1 MLTAPIRG
9 TISAMIDYRKHP
21 KKTTFYCF
29 SPPVM
34 LATFLFEIGAA
45 VYILVRHKLSRVTV
59 LAGLILICLAL
70 FQIAEWNVCEGAFGL
85 SRMGWSK
92 LGYVAITLLPPL
104 GFHLL
109 ALIVREKKRWLMAVP
124 YMVGAVFVWY
134 FLAGTEAITE
144 STCGGN
150 YVIFH
155 LQHSVISWYTLY
167 YYGLLV
173 VGVYYAFRHARLQR
187 QQNIKRAVAG
197 IGIGY
202 LLFIVPTTLVVLLK
216 PETIH
221 GVPSVMCGFAVSLAA
236 MLVAVT
242 LPAYHGPARRK

>member
-1 MLTAPIRG
+1 MNNHNK
-9 TISAMIDYRKHP
+9 DH

-29 SPPVM
+29 SPPIM
-34 LATFLFEIGAA
+34 LATFVFEIAAA
-45 VYILVRHKLSRVTV
+45 VYTLVRYKMSQTTL
-59 LAGLILICLAL
+59 LATLILICLAV
-70 FQIAEWNVCEGAFGL
+70 FQMAEWNVCEGAFGL
-85 SRMGWSK
+85 SSMGWSK

-109 ALIVREKKRWLMAVP
+109 TLIVHEKNRWLIGLP

-134 FLAGTEAITE
+134 FLAATQAI
-144 STCGGN
+144 SGAACGGN

-155 LQHSVISWYTLY
+155 LQPTVVSWYTLY

-173 VGVYYAFRHARLQR
+173 MGMYYAFHHARLHPE
-187 QQNIKRAVAG
+187 QNVRRAIAG

-216 PETIH
+216 PETVRGI
-221 GVPSVMCGFAVSLAA
+221 PSIMCGFAVSLAA
-236 MLVAVT
+236 LLVAVT
-242 LPAYHGPARRK
+242 LPANFSQTRHK